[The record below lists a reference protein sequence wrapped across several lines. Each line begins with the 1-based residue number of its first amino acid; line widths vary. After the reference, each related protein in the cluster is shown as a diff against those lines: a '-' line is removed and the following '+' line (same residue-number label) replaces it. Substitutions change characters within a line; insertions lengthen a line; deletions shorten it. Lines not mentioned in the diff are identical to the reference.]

1 MASSLVPQIIEEDL
15 NPDFV
20 VGAPEERGMHM
31 EYKVSGK
38 DHKGQWEGF
47 RRYNHF
53 HLLHEAL
60 SKRWPGIG
68 IPRIPP
74 KKAIGRFEVK
84 FLQERRFYLER
95 FLRKCG

>member
-1 MASSLVPQIIEEDL
+1 M
-15 NPDFV
+15 
-20 VGAPEERGMHM
+20 GTPEERGMHM

-38 DHKGQWEGF
+38 DNKGSWEGS
-47 RRYNHF
+47 RRYTHF

-84 FLQERRFYLER
+84 FL
-95 FLRKCG
+95 